1 MVIHVKNEKIK
12 KLLLICILV
21 PAFVSAQ
28 VNTLSIPNISTQAGT
43 QIAMPIEMFNEG
55 SVVGVSFTLTLPN
68 GVTVV
73 TDADNE
79 PIYTFNNNRIKS
91 NNFSLISVQQDDGSW
106 GFRLYTTSATGV
118 IKGDEGEIMSI
129 TINID
134 ENISS
139 GDYPLVL
146 TQNKLSVKTEDF
158 NVASIPINDYSS
170 IITITGNILKGD
182 VNYDRKVTIAD
193 VTSLVDI
200 ILGKDNSI
208 PYKYDHIAA
217 DVNND
222 SNITIADV
230 TALVDIILGIKT

>member
-1 MVIHVKNEKIK
+1 
-12 KLLLICILV
+12 
-21 PAFVSAQ
+21 
-28 VNTLSIPNISTQAGT
+28 
-43 QIAMPIEMFNEG
+43 MF
-55 SVVGVSFTLTLPN
+55 
-68 GVTVV
+68 
-73 TDADNE
+73 
-79 PIYTFNNNRIKS
+79 
-91 NNFSLISVQQDDGSW
+91 
-106 GFRLYTTSATGV
+106 
-118 IKGDEGEIMSI
+118 
-129 TINID
+129 
-134 ENISS
+134 
-139 GDYPLVL
+139 PLVL